1 MQWLYGY
8 RDREGFKGYE
18 GDMITLIILDTIV
31 IAGIIASIM
40 DIVGEK
46 MTDLV
51 EWIIDKIEKRRKHKW
66 HGGDTQNTG
75 TGKPS

>member
-1 MQWLYGY
+1 
-8 RDREGFKGYE
+8 
-18 GDMITLIILDTIV
+18 MITLKILDV
-31 IAGIIASIM
+31 IIASLIIAGTILNIF

-51 EWIIDKIEKRRKHKW
+51 ESIIDKIEKRRKHKW

-75 TGKPS
+75 TEKPS